1 MSRTERRRNTVL
13 EREPRVQEPRM
24 YRVVLLN
31 DDYTPMDYVVNV
43 LEQYFLKTHAEAVEV
58 MLHIHERG
66 KGLGGIYPYD
76 MAETKVALVTAD
88 AQQHQHPLRCI
99 MEKE

>member
-1 MSRTERRRNTVL
+1 
-13 EREPRVQEPRM
+13 M

-31 DDYTPMDYVVNV
+31 DDYTPMDYVVHV
-43 LEQYFLKTHAEAVEV
+43 LEQYFLKTHAEAEEV

-66 KGLGGIYPYD
+66 KGLGGTYPHD

>member
-31 DDYTPMDYVVNV
+31 DDYTPMDYVVHV

-58 MLHIHERG
+58 MLHIHEQGR
-66 KGLGGIYPYD
+66 GLGGTYPYD